1 MLRVACISLSEI
13 RLEIAR
19 EKEKHSDSKSRA
31 TFRSSAALG
40 IIVSRPGSAVESEL
54 DISSVTRLDVVS
66 RQAKA
71 QGVRVGETVAAARAK
86 CAKLCVRVIAED
98 DVRSALIGV
107 AEAALAFGPATSFCP
122 QKDVVWVDIGGC
134 AHLHGSE
141 RALAVALEKR
151 VRALGYTCRLV
162 IADGPRIA
170 AAVARFSSR
179 QTRDEI
185 EIVPEG
191 HGAAAISVLPT
202 SALELDDDSS
212 AWLSTL
218 GLLTCGAL
226 QRLPRSSFGIRL
238 GQRAQDV
245 FALLGGED
253 HAPLDVWRPPE
264 VPEERIELEWG
275 ASSFEA
281 LAFVMKTL
289 CDRLALRLE
298 GRGCAVSTLELAL
311 ELDRALCNQKA
322 RVTSTFETVLPVP
335 IARAADLLAV
345 VRARLERETLAA
357 PALVVTL
364 RALELTRASE
374 RPPLALFAPEP
385 KADTVLPRLVAE
397 LTAELGDVSVGTLA
411 LVDTWIPDGR
421 TRLATFGAPAIC
433 AKYPLTVAALEPSRL
448 VSAARISRTALVDTE
463 LLERTETVEWWRC
476 GIVRC
481 DVVAAWLDTQAGSGA
496 LAWLCLGE
504 GEQDAHLCG
513 WID

>member
-1 MLRVACISLSEI
+1 
-13 RLEIAR
+13 
-19 EKEKHSDSKSRA
+19 
-31 TFRSSAALG
+31 
-40 IIVSRPGSAVESEL
+40 
-54 DISSVTRLDVVS
+54 
-66 RQAKA
+66 
-71 QGVRVGETVAAARAK
+71 
-86 CAKLCVRVIAED
+86 
-98 DVRSALIGV
+98 
-107 AEAALAFGPATSFCP
+107 
-122 QKDVVWVDIGGC
+122 
-134 AHLHGSE
+134 
-141 RALAVALEKR
+141 
-151 VRALGYTCRLV
+151 
-162 IADGPRIA
+162 
-170 AAVARFSSR
+170 
-179 QTRDEI
+179 
-185 EIVPEG
+185 
-191 HGAAAISVLPT
+191 
-202 SALELDDDSS
+202 
-212 AWLSTL
+212 
-218 GLLTCGAL
+218 
-226 QRLPRSSFGIRL
+226 
-238 GQRAQDV
+238 
-245 FALLGGED
+245 
-253 HAPLDVWRPPE
+253 VWRPPE